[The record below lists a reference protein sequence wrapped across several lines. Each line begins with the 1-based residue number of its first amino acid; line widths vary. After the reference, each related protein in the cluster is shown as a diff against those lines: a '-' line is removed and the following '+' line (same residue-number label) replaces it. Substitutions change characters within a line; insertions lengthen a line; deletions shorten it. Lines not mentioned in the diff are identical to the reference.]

1 MIGLPTLSKK
11 HAAQRPT
18 RDEFELEELGN
29 QLFEAREE
37 GAEIFLTVWG
47 MDEQVRGRISNMDP
61 RTRLVHVE
69 CDGDTLKVPYLDI
82 MNVESPRD

>member
-11 HAAQRPT
+11 YAALRPA

-29 QLFEAREE
+29 RLIEAQEE

-47 MDEQVRGRISNMDP
+47 MDEQVRGRIINMDP
-61 RTRLVHVE
+61 RTRMVHIE
-69 CDGDTLKVPYLDI
+69 RDGDRLKVPDFDI
-82 MNVESPRD
+82 MKVERV